1 MSKCGGQLTQM
12 TDKKVREEES
22 EISLNQCPSEDIK
35 NWTVIWIGKED
46 IKEEGEEEEESA
58 KTINEQ
64 NT

>member
-1 MSKCGGQLTQM
+1 M

-46 IKEEGEEEEESA
+46 IKEEGEGEEEESA